1 MELRGMSPCGHAEEE
16 GVPSCERRVA
26 PEEAGGGDGEILA
39 AAIAPTKR

>member
-26 PEEAGGGDGEILA
+26 PEEASGGDGEILA